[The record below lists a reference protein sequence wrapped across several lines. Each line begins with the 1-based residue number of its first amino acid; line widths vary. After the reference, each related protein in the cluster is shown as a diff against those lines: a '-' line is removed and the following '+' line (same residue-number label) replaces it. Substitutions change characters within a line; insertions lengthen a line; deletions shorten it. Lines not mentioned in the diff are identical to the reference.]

1 MTDSHSTNT
10 PPPTDKTSKAPGGF
24 LGNLAFNILIP
35 VVILSRFSGEESLGP
50 TWGIVIALLFPIAYG
65 LWDLRESGKINP
77 FSVLGVV
84 SVFLTGGI
92 SLLELDPQYIAIK
105 EASIPGL
112 IGLATLISLYTP
124 YPLIKTLLFN
134 DEVVD
139 TERVNQALDEHDAHA
154 NFEVALRRATYLLAF
169 SFFLSATL
177 NYILAKVLLV
187 SPPGTPEYSAELGKM
202 TGLSFP
208 VIALP
213 CTVVMMAALFYL
225 MRRVRQLTA
234 LELEQIFR
242 LHQE

>member
-1 MTDSHSTNT
+1 MPQPAKGKPRHSAFTN
-10 PPPTDKTSKAPGGF
+10 
-24 LGNLAFNILIP
+24 LIFNILVP
-35 VVILSRFSGEESLGP
+35 TLILTKFSDEGSLGP
-50 TWGIVIALLFPIAYG
+50 QLSIVIALAFPLSFG
-65 LWDLRESGKINP
+65 TWDFIQTRRANV
-77 FSVLGVV
+77 FSILGFV
-84 SVFLTGGI
+84 STLLTGGI

-134 DEVVD
+134 DEIVD

>member
-1 MTDSHSTNT
+1 MPQSAKGKPRHSAFTN
-10 PPPTDKTSKAPGGF
+10 
-24 LGNLAFNILIP
+24 LIFNILVP
-35 VVILSRFSGEESLGP
+35 TLILTKFSDESSLGP
-50 TWGIVIALLFPIAYG
+50 QLSIVIALAFPLSFG
-65 LWDLRESGKINP
+65 TWDFIQTRRANV
-77 FSVLGVV
+77 FSILGFV
-84 SVFLTGGI
+84 STLLTGGI

-139 TERVNQALDEHDAHA
+139 TERVHQALDEHNAHA
-154 NFEVALRRATYLLAF
+154 DFEIALRRATYLLAF

-225 MRRVRQLTA
+225 MRRVRQLTT

>member
-1 MTDSHSTNT
+1 M
-10 PPPTDKTSKAPGGF
+10 
-24 LGNLAFNILIP
+24 
-35 VVILSRFSGEESLGP
+35 
-50 TWGIVIALLFPIAYG
+50 
-65 LWDLRESGKINP
+65 
-77 FSVLGVV
+77 
-84 SVFLTGGI
+84 
-92 SLLELDPQYIAIK
+92 
-105 EASIPGL
+105 
-112 IGLATLISLYTP
+112 
-124 YPLIKTLLFN
+124 
-134 DEVVD
+134 
-139 TERVNQALDEHDAHA
+139 
-154 NFEVALRRATYLLAF
+154 
-169 SFFLSATL
+169 

>member
-1 MTDSHSTNT
+1 MPPSAKGKPRHSAFTN
-10 PPPTDKTSKAPGGF
+10 
-24 LGNLAFNILIP
+24 LIFNILVP
-35 VVILSRFSGEESLGP
+35 TLILTKFSDEASLGP
-50 TWGIVIALLFPIAYG
+50 QLSIVIALAFPLSFGI
-65 LWDLRESGKINP
+65 WDFVQTRRANVFSILG
-77 FSVLGVV
+77 FVSVL
-84 SVFLTGGI
+84 LTGGI

-112 IGLATLISLYTP
+112 IGVATLISLYTP

-139 TERVNQALDEHDAHA
+139 TERVQQALSEHNAHA
-154 NFEVALRRATYLLAF
+154 DFEVALRRATYLLAF

>member
-1 MTDSHSTNT
+1 MPAAKRSTTIQNPAQVICPRIMPRKNGRNARYNLT
-10 PPPTDKTSKAPGGF
+10 PPYLSSEALIIEPKK
-24 LGNLAFNILIP
+24 IL
-35 VVILSRFSGEESLGP
+35 
-50 TWGIVIALLFPIAYG
+50 
-65 LWDLRESGKINP
+65 
-77 FSVLGVV
+77 
-84 SVFLTGGI
+84 
-92 SLLELDPQYIAIK
+92 
-105 EASIPGL
+105 
-112 IGLATLISLYTP
+112 
-124 YPLIKTLLFN
+124 
-134 DEVVD
+134 
-139 TERVNQALDEHDAHA
+139 NQALDEHDAHA